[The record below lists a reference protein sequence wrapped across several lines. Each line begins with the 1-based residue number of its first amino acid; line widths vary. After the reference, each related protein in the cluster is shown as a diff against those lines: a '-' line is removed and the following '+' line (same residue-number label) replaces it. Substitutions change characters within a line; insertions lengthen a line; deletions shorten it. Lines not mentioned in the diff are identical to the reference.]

1 MNALER
7 RACARFAALSLV
19 CCACAVLSPSAQAW
33 GDKGHQVVALVAWEH
48 MSPKARDAITAML
61 ANDPKPYPMRD
72 GVMTN
77 ASFDR
82 QATWADYYR
91 DSQRGPGVT
100 PDDIHSYYWHF
111 ADIEIHGGSLE
122 QACYGFQPLPP
133 GDLGSEGPDPDCAV
147 NKIEQFALE
156 LSSPSASAD
165 EKRLAIKYL
174 MHFVGDIHQPLHAAD
189 DVDHG
194 GNGKNATV
202 NGGSAQ
208 PLHHHWDVTFVDA
221 VAARPGKPNPSP
233 QEVVAALKKPTAQQV
248 TQWQHDPS
256 PRRWAL
262 ESYALARRDAYGD
275 LPVPSSTPSGKVY
288 KLSKAYADQ
297 AKRDVATQLVKAG
310 VRLAGVFN
318 KALAPD

>member
-1 MNALER
+1 MNAQDR
-7 RACARFAALSLV
+7 RACARFIALSLV
-19 CCACAVLSPSAQAW
+19 CIACAVLSASALAW

-48 MSPKARDAITAML
+48 MSPKAREAVTALL
-61 ANDPKPYPMRD
+61 ANDPEPYTMRD
-72 GVMTN
+72 GKMTN

-122 QACYGFQPLPP
+122 QACYGFKPLPP
-133 GDLGSEGPDPDCAV
+133 GEAASDGPDPDCAV
-147 NKIEQFALE
+147 NKIDQFIAE
-156 LSSPSASAD
+156 LSSPSTKAD
-165 EKRLAIKYL
+165 EKRLAVKYL
-174 MHFVGDIHQPLHAAD
+174 LHYVGDIHQPLHAAD

-194 GNGKNATV
+194 GNGKRATV
-202 NGGSAQ
+202 NGGTPQ

-221 VAARPGKPNPSP
+221 LAAKPGKPNPSP
-233 QEVVAALKKPTAQQV
+233 QDVVAALKTPTAKQV
-248 TQWQHDPS
+248 AQWQHDLN

-262 ESYALARRDAYGD
+262 ESYALARRDAYGE
-275 LPVPSSTPSGKVY
+275 LPAPSTSAGGPVY
-288 KLSKAYADQ
+288 KLSKAYATQ
-297 AKRDVATQLVKAG
+297 ATKDVSTQLVKAG

-318 KALAPD
+318 QAFAPD